1 MKLSVSL
8 FSFWDSPYEFDYLG
22 ISDQAHTLCIW
33 HDGRIEAIDV
43 YSGEPIEPVGKD
55 WDFLF
60 GFISRVREYEPDTT
74 IMSGGADVY
83 YWSIEL

>member
-22 ISDQAHTLCIW
+22 ISDYANTICVW
-33 HDGRIEAIDV
+33 HDGRIECVDAKSDKEV
-43 YSGEPIEPVGKD
+43 EPDGKN

-60 GFISRVREYEPDTT
+60 GFLSRVSEYEPSKVIT
-74 IMSGGADVY
+74 SGGADAY
-83 YWSIEL
+83 QWDIEL